1 MEETKLV
8 RVVEKTEKAPRGPR
22 FGRRPKGREL
32 RSRSSDLLARVL
44 VALPLIVLAVVL
56 VAAGG
61 WVFAAG
67 LLVLGIMALRELF
80 SMFPRWAVPVFAVF
94 LAFAVMIVLARTGG
108 PPRLLLA
115 TVIALP
121 VVFLGGL
128 IAPRRGDVRGLALAM
143 LGLAWIG
150 LALSHAVML
159 RDLEHGAAILVLVL
173 VATFVGDTGA
183 YFGGRAFGRRKLAPS
198 LSPGKTWEGL
208 LIGILAGTIAGWFV
222 GLYLDWLTGLQAL
235 LLGFCVALIAPLGDL
250 FESALK
256 REAHTKDSGTVFGAH
271 GGVLDR
277 LDAALFAVVVGFYVW
292 QAML

>member
-1 MEETKLV
+1 MEETRVV
-8 RVVEKTEKAPRGPR
+8 RVVEETEKAPRGPV
-22 FGRRPKGREL
+22 FGRRPKGRAL
-32 RSRSSDLLARVL
+32 KSRGSDLAARVL
-44 VALPLIVLAVVL
+44 VALPLIVLAIVL

-67 LLVLGIMALRELF
+67 LLVLGVMALRELF

-94 LAFAVMIVLARTGG
+94 VAFGLMVIAARTGG

-115 TVIALP
+115 TVVALP

-128 IAPRRGDVRGLALAM
+128 LAPRRGDVRGLALGM

-235 LLGFCVALIAPLGDL
+235 LLGFSAALIAPLGDL

>member
-1 MEETKLV
+1 MEETRVV
-8 RVVEKTEKAPRGPR
+8 RVVEETEKAPRRPI
-22 FGRRPKGREL
+22 FGRRPRGRAL
-32 RSRSSDLLARVL
+32 KNRSSDLVARVL
-44 VALPLIVLAVVL
+44 VALPLILLAILL

-61 WVFAAG
+61 WIFAAG
-67 LLVLGIMALRELF
+67 LLVLGVMALRELF
-80 SMFPRWAVPVFAVF
+80 SMFPRWAAPVFAVF
-94 LAFAVMIVLARTGG
+94 LAFALMIAAARTGG

-115 TVIALP
+115 TVAALP

-128 IAPRRGDVRGLALAM
+128 LAPRRGDVRGLALGM

-208 LIGILAGTIAGWFV
+208 LIGILAGTLAGWFV
-222 GLYLDWLTGLQAL
+222 GLYLDWLTGPQAL
-235 LLGFCVALIAPLGDL
+235 LLGFCAALIAPLGDL

>member
-1 MEETKLV
+1 MDETRVTPVVEET
-8 RVVEKTEKAPRGPR
+8 RQGRGR
-22 FGRRPKGREL
+22 KMFGRR
-32 RSRSSDLLARVL
+32 RSPGLGNRSSDLAARVL
-44 VALPLIVLAVVL
+44 MAIPLVILAVVL

-61 WVFAAG
+61 WIFAVG
-67 LLVLGIMALRELF
+67 MVVIGVMALRELF
-80 SMFPRWAVPVFAVF
+80 SMFPRWPVAVFAVF
-94 LAFAVMIVLARTGG
+94 FAFLLMVVAAHTGG

-115 TVIALP
+115 MVVAVP
-121 VVFLGGL
+121 VVFVGGML
-128 IAPRRGDVRGLALAM
+128 APQRSDARGLALGI

-150 LALSHAVML
+150 MALSHAVML

-183 YFGGRAFGRRKLAPS
+183 YFGGRAFGRRKLAPA
-198 LSPGKTWEGL
+198 LSPAKTWEGL
-208 LIGILAGTIAGWFV
+208 LIGILAGTLAGWFV

-235 LLGFCVALIAPLGDL
+235 LLGFAAALVAPLGDL

-256 REAHTKDSGTVFGAH
+256 READAKDSGTVFGAH

>member
-1 MEETKLV
+1 MEETRVV
-8 RVVEKTEKAPRGPR
+8 RVVEETEKAPRRPI
-22 FGRRPKGREL
+22 FGRRPKGRAL
-32 RSRSSDLLARVL
+32 KSRSSDLVARVL
-44 VALPLIVLAVVL
+44 VALPLILLAILL

-61 WVFAAG
+61 WIFAAG
-67 LLVLGIMALRELF
+67 LLVLGVMALRELF
-80 SMFPRWAVPVFAVF
+80 SMFPRWAAPVFAVF
-94 LAFAVMIVLARTGG
+94 LAFALMIAAARTGG

-115 TVIALP
+115 TVAALP

-128 IAPRRGDVRGLALAM
+128 LAPRRGDVRGLALGM

-208 LIGILAGTIAGWFV
+208 LIGILAGTLAGWFV
-222 GLYLDWLTGLQAL
+222 GLYLDWLTGPQAL
-235 LLGFCVALIAPLGDL
+235 LLGFCAALIAPLGDL

>member
-1 MEETKLV
+1 MEETKVV

-94 LAFAVMIVLARTGG
+94 LAFAVMIVLAHTGG
-108 PPRLLLA
+108 PPQLLLA
-115 TVIALP
+115 MVIALP

-235 LLGFCVALIAPLGDL
+235 LLGFCAALIAPLGDL

>member
-1 MEETKLV
+1 MDETRVTPVVEET
-8 RVVEKTEKAPRGPR
+8 RQGRGR
-22 FGRRPKGREL
+22 KMFGRR
-32 RSRSSDLLARVL
+32 RSPGLGNRSSDLAARVL
-44 VALPLIVLAVVL
+44 MAIPLVILAVVL

-61 WVFAAG
+61 WIFAVG
-67 LLVLGIMALRELF
+67 MVVIGVMALRELF
-80 SMFPRWAVPVFAVF
+80 SMFPRWPVAVFAVF
-94 LAFAVMIVLARTGG
+94 FAFLLMVVAAHTGG

-115 TVIALP
+115 M
-121 VVFLGGL
+121 VVAVPIVFVGGML
-128 IAPRRGDVRGLALAM
+128 APQRSDARGLALGI

-150 LALSHAVML
+150 MALSHAVML

-198 LSPGKTWEGL
+198 LSPAKTWEGL
-208 LIGILAGTIAGWFV
+208 LIGILAGTLAGWFV

-235 LLGFCVALIAPLGDL
+235 LLGFAAALVAPLGDL

-256 REAHTKDSGTVFGAH
+256 READAKDSGTVFGAH

-292 QAML
+292 QAMV

>member
-1 MEETKLV
+1 MEET
-8 RVVEKTEKAPRGPR
+8 RITPQVEETRPGRGR
-22 FGRRPKGREL
+22 KMFGRR
-32 RSRSSDLLARVL
+32 RSPGLGNRSSDLAARVL
-44 VALPLIVLAVVL
+44 MAIPLAILAVVL

-61 WVFAAG
+61 WVFAIGMA
-67 LLVLGIMALRELF
+67 VIGIMALRELF
-80 SMFPRWAVPVFAVF
+80 SMFPRWPVAVFAVF
-94 LAFAVMIVLARTGG
+94 FAYLLMIAAAQTGG

-115 TVIALP
+115 MVVAVP
-121 VVFLGGL
+121 VVFAGGL
-128 IAPRRGDVRGLALAM
+128 LAPSRSDAKGLALGI

-159 RDLEHGAAILVLVL
+159 RDLSHGAAILVLVL

-198 LSPGKTWEGL
+198 LSPAKTWEGL
-208 LIGILAGTIAGWFV
+208 LIGILAGTLAGWFV

-235 LLGFCVALIAPLGDL
+235 LLGFAAALVAPLGDL

-256 REAHTKDSGTVFGAH
+256 REAHAKDSGTVFGAH

>member
-1 MEETKLV
+1 MEETRV
-8 RVVEKTEKAPRGPR
+8 TTVVEETRQGRGR
-22 FGRRPKGREL
+22 KMFGQRRSPGL
-32 RSRSSDLLARVL
+32 GNRSSDLIARILMAIPL
-44 VALPLIVLAVVL
+44 VILAVVL

-67 LLVLGIMALRELF
+67 LLVIGVMALRELF
-80 SMFPRWAVPVFAVF
+80 SMFPRWPVAVFAVF
-94 LAFAVMIVLARTGG
+94 LAFALMIVAAHTGG

-115 TVIALP
+115 M
-121 VVFLGGL
+121 VVAVPLVFAGGL
-128 IAPRRGDVRGLALAM
+128 LAPNRPDARGLALGI

-173 VATFVGDTGA
+173 VATFIGDTGA

-198 LSPGKTWEGL
+198 ISPAKTWEGL
-208 LIGILAGTIAGWFV
+208 LIGILAGTLAGWFV

-235 LLGFCVALIAPLGDL
+235 LLGFAAALVAPLGDL

-256 REAHTKDSGTVFGAH
+256 READTKDSGTVFGAH

>member
-1 MEETKLV
+1 MDETRVTPVVEET
-8 RVVEKTEKAPRGPR
+8 RQGR
-22 FGRRPKGREL
+22 GRRMFGKR
-32 RSRSSDLLARVL
+32 RSPGLGNRSSDLVARVL
-44 VALPLIVLAVVL
+44 MAIPLVILAVVL

-61 WVFAAG
+61 WVFAVG
-67 LLVLGIMALRELF
+67 MVVIGVMALRELF
-80 SMFPRWAVPVFAVF
+80 SMFPRWPVAVFAVF
-94 LAFAVMIVLARTGG
+94 FAYLLMVVAAHTGG

-115 TVIALP
+115 MVVAVP
-121 VVFLGGL
+121 VVFVGGML
-128 IAPRRGDVRGLALAM
+128 APQRSDARGLALGI

-150 LALSHAVML
+150 MALSHAVML

-198 LSPGKTWEGL
+198 LSPAKTWEGL
-208 LIGILAGTIAGWFV
+208 LIGILAGTLAGWFV

-235 LLGFCVALIAPLGDL
+235 LLGFAAALVAPLGDL

-256 REAHTKDSGTVFGAH
+256 READAKDSGTVFGAH

>member
-1 MEETKLV
+1 MDETQV
-8 RVVEKTEKAPRGPR
+8 APVVEEARK
-22 FGRRPKGREL
+22 GRRGRMFGARRGTAGL
-32 RSRSSDLLARVL
+32 KNRSSDLAARVL
-44 VALPLIVLAVVL
+44 VAVPLVVLAVVL

-94 LAFAVMIVLARTGG
+94 FAFLLMIVAARTGG

-115 TVIALP
+115 TVVALP
-121 VVFLGGL
+121 VVFIGGL
-128 IAPRRGDVRGLALAM
+128 LAPRRSDVRGLALGM

-173 VATFVGDTGA
+173 VATFIGDTAA
-183 YFGGRAFGRRKLAPS
+183 YFGGRAFGRRKLAPA
-198 LSPGKTWEGL
+198 LSPAKTWEGL
-208 LIGILAGTIAGWFV
+208 VIGILAGTLAGWFV

-235 LLGFCVALIAPLGDL
+235 LLGFAAALIAPLGDL

-256 REAHTKDSGTVFGAH
+256 READAKDSGSVFGAH

>member
-1 MEETKLV
+1 MDETRVTPVVEET
-8 RVVEKTEKAPRGPR
+8 RQGRGR
-22 FGRRPKGREL
+22 KMFGRR
-32 RSRSSDLLARVL
+32 RSPGLGNRSSDLAARVL
-44 VALPLIVLAVVL
+44 MAIPLVILAVVL

-61 WVFAAG
+61 WIFAVG
-67 LLVLGIMALRELF
+67 MVVIGVMALRELF
-80 SMFPRWAVPVFAVF
+80 SMFPRWPVAVFAVF
-94 LAFAVMIVLARTGG
+94 FAFLLMVVAAHTGG

-115 TVIALP
+115 MVVAVP
-121 VVFLGGL
+121 VVFVGGML
-128 IAPRRGDVRGLALAM
+128 APQRSDARGLALGI

-150 LALSHAVML
+150 MALSHAVML

-198 LSPGKTWEGL
+198 LSPAKTWEGL
-208 LIGILAGTIAGWFV
+208 LIGILAGTLAGWFV

-235 LLGFCVALIAPLGDL
+235 LLGFAAALVAPLGDL

-256 REAHTKDSGTVFGAH
+256 READAKDSGTVFGAH

>member
-1 MEETKLV
+1 MDET
-8 RVVEKTEKAPRGPR
+8 RVTPVVDETRQGRGR
-22 FGRRPKGREL
+22 KIFGARVAGPG
-32 RSRSSDLLARVL
+32 SRSSDLMARVL
-44 VALPLIVLAVVL
+44 MAIPLVILAVVL

-67 LLVLGIMALRELF
+67 LLVIGVMALRELF
-80 SMFPRWAVPVFAVF
+80 SMFPRWSVAVFAVF
-94 LAFAVMIVLARTGG
+94 FAYLLMVVAAHTGG

-115 TVIALP
+115 MVVAVP
-121 VVFLGGL
+121 VVFVGGL
-128 IAPRRGDVRGLALAM
+128 LAPIRPDARGLALGV

-150 LALSHAVML
+150 MALSHAVML

-173 VATFVGDTGA
+173 VATFIGDTGA

-198 LSPGKTWEGL
+198 LSPAKTWEGL
-208 LIGILAGTIAGWFV
+208 LIGIVAGTLAGWFV

-235 LLGFCVALIAPLGDL
+235 LLGFAAALVAPLGDL

-256 REAHTKDSGTVFGAH
+256 READAKDSGTVFGAH

>member
-1 MEETKLV
+1 MDETRVTPVVEET
-8 RVVEKTEKAPRGPR
+8 RQGRGR
-22 FGRRPKGREL
+22 KMFGRR
-32 RSRSSDLLARVL
+32 RSPGLGNRSSDLAARVL
-44 VALPLIVLAVVL
+44 MAIPLVILAVVL

-61 WVFAAG
+61 WIFAVG
-67 LLVLGIMALRELF
+67 MVVIGVMALRELF
-80 SMFPRWAVPVFAVF
+80 SMFPRWPVAVFAVF
-94 LAFAVMIVLARTGG
+94 FAFLLMVVAAHTGG

-115 TVIALP
+115 M
-121 VVFLGGL
+121 VVAVPIVFVGGML
-128 IAPRRGDVRGLALAM
+128 APQRSDARGLALGI

-150 LALSHAVML
+150 MALSHAVML

-198 LSPGKTWEGL
+198 LSPAKTWEGL
-208 LIGILAGTIAGWFV
+208 LIGILAGTLAGWFV

-235 LLGFCVALIAPLGDL
+235 LLGFAAALVAPLGDL

-256 REAHTKDSGTVFGAH
+256 READAKDSGTVFGAH